1 MATQTSGGTNAI
13 LVADDNASLRA
24 IIVEF
29 LAKDGIRAVEASDG
43 EMAVRQAKGLA
54 PPVVLLDIK
63 MPKMDG
69 LAAGRI
75 MADMPSQPKIILM
88 SGFDESVRLANRADL
103 PVFAVLEKPLQLRT
117 LSKFIR
123 AALGNT
129 TYQRYF

>member
-43 EMAVRQAKGLA
+43 EMAVRQAKRLA

>member
-1 MATQTSGGTNAI
+1 
-13 LVADDNASLRA
+13 
-24 IIVEF
+24 
-29 LAKDGIRAVEASDG
+29 
-43 EMAVRQAKGLA
+43 
-54 PPVVLLDIK
+54 
-63 MPKMDG
+63 MDG

-88 SGFDESVRLANRADL
+88 SGFDESVRLANRANL

-129 TYQRYF
+129 TYHRFF